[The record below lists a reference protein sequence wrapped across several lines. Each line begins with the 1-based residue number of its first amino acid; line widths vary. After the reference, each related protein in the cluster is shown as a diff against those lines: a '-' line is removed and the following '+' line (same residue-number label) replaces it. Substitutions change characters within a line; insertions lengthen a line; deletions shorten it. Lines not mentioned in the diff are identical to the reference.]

1 MNKEL
6 FLLHTQ
12 ELIRMIEPLSRTLDR
27 REYFS
32 GALHALLV
40 IEDNIKSGIFDDKV
54 KVSD

>member
-6 FLLHTQ
+6 FLKHIQ
-12 ELIRMIEPLSRTLDR
+12 DLIRIIKPLSRTLDR

-40 IEDNIKSGIFDDKV
+40 IEDNIKSGIFGD